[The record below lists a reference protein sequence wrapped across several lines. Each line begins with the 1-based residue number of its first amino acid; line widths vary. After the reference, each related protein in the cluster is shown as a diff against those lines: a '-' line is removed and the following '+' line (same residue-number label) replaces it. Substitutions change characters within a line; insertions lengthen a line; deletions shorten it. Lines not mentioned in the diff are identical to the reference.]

1 MPFLK
6 RCPSCGRRFGV
17 SVESRKL
24 LDIQRETEETPST
37 VLVPTGRGMNVGTGN
52 PVTRSVRVGIERD
65 NYETQYKCRK
75 CGNSWSKKS
84 TVVRGT

>member
-17 SVESRKL
+17 SVESRKPL
-24 LDIQRETEETPST
+24 ETQLETEETTSA

-52 PVTRSVRVGIERD
+52 PVTRSVRVGIERK

-75 CGNSWSKKS
+75 CGHSWSEKS
-84 TVVRGT
+84 TLVRGT